1 MLMQSYHAAPPDG
14 RRAGSQRPACLLL
27 LAALLA
33 ARGLLLAAFLAAAGG
48 LAQRFADLH
57 DGLAQCLGLLLD
69 GLRGV
74 ALQHAAQVSDGG
86 VDVLHDVGRQ
96 VGLVLVARL
105 LRRVDEGVRLVL
117 GLDRLLARLVLL
129 GVRLRVAH
137 HLLDLVL
144 VQAAARLDG
153 DLLLLV
159 GGLVL
164 GGDVHNAVGINVKSH
179 LDLRNATRGGRDAN
193 QVKVAQH
200 LVVGGHFTL
209 ALQHFDAHLGLVV
222 GGGGEHLR
230 FLGGDGGVAVDE
242 AREDAAH
249 GLNAQAQGRHV
260 QQQDVLHIAA
270 QHAALDGGAHGDHL
284 VGVNAPVGVLVEDFL
299 DDAVH
304 LGHAGHAA
312 HQQHLVD
319 VIGAHAGILHAVAAG
334 LLGAL
339 QQGVHQ
345 ALELGAGDGGA
356 QMLGARGICR
366 DERQVD
372 VRLRGGGQLALGLLA
387 RLAQA
392 LHRQL
397 VAAQVDARLLLE
409 LVGEVLQQRVVKVLA
424 AQEGVAVGGLDL
436 KHAAAD
442 LQDGHVK
449 GAAAQIVHGHE
460 ALLLVRAVAQR
471 RGGGLVDDAQHV
483 QPRNL
488 ARVLGG
494 LALTVIEVG
503 RHGDDG
509 LGDGAAQ
516 VRLGSFLHLGE
527 REGANLA
534 GGVLLAAGL
543 HPSVAVGCLDDLVR
557 HHLGLLL
564 GLGVVVHAA
573 Y

>member
-230 FLGGDGGVAVDE
+230 LLGGDGGVAVDE

-284 VGVNAPVGVLVEDFL
+284 VWVNRVAQLLAAEKLGQDLLDAGNASRAANKHDIVDRLRAQPGVGEN
-299 DDAVH
+299 
-304 LGHAGHAA
+304 LGN
-312 HQQHLVD
+312 
-319 VIGAHAGILHAVAAG
+319 
-334 LLGAL
+334 
-339 QQGVHQ
+339 GVHQ
-345 ALELGAGDGGA
+345 TLEQVGADVLEQRTRNGAGEITALEE
-356 QMLGARGICR
+356 C
-366 DERQVD
+366 VD
-372 VRLRGGGQLALGLLA
+372 VHG
-387 RLAQA
+387 
-392 LHRQL
+392 
-397 VAAQVDARLLLE
+397 RLLC
-409 LVGEVLQQRVVKVLA
+409 
-424 AQEGVAVGGLDL
+424 
-436 KHAAAD
+436 
-442 LQDGHVK
+442 
-449 GAAAQIVHGHE
+449 
-460 ALLLVRAVAQR
+460 
-471 RGGGLVDDAQHV
+471 
-483 QPRNL
+483 
-488 ARVLGG
+488 
-494 LALTVIEVG
+494 G
-503 RHGDDG
+503 R
-509 LGDGAAQ
+509 
-516 VRLGSFLHLGE
+516 
-527 REGANLA
+527 
-534 GGVLLAAGL
+534 
-543 HPSVAVGCLDDLVR
+543 
-557 HHLGLLL
+557 
-564 GLGVVVHAA
+564 
-573 Y
+573 